1 MRETNRPCRS
11 LSLRVLFDAITE
23 QGECPVAEQ
32 NKKQSDQQSG
42 HQETGQDRNQQK
54 SETQRRAEEA
64 ARRDKPKGDG
74 TVGT

>member
-1 MRETNRPCRS
+1 MR
-11 LSLRVLFDAITE
+11 RVVRYYCAIFSMRATE
-23 QGECPVAEQ
+23 QGERPMAEQ

-42 HQETGQDRNQQK
+42 QADQDRNQPK

-64 ARRDKPKGDG
+64 ARRDKPKGDASSVG